1 MQVRFERH
9 TERLT
14 EIVRVYGDGLGSP
27 ELGRFD
33 DHIWQLGYWFEPSAA
48 HVAAQD
54 EGSREG
60 ILIAP
65 YT

>member
-1 MQVRFERH
+1 M
-9 TERLT
+9 
-14 EIVRVYGDGLGSP
+14 GDGLGSP

-54 EGSREG
+54 EGSWEG